1 MLQLRGLIK
10 PEHPNFDGCLLSN
23 LGWIRIHGSPHSP
36 HSPHLSKP
44 AGFGLAIEVEILDLL
59 QSLIELCALET
70 FKLTGV
76 PLLSLVS

>member
-23 LGWIRIHGSPHSP
+23 LGWIRIHG
-36 HSPHLSKP
+36 SPHLSKP

-76 PLLSLVS
+76 PLLFLIS

>member
-23 LGWIRIHGSPHSP
+23 LGWIRIHGSP